1 VHDTTAV
8 NLQSIKLA
16 AVPLERDIVKLLI
29 FDVIGAFNLDN
40 IPGLIYSRV
49 KDVQPAVG
57 AYYRRSQPQITAYAV
72 PETPLSQ

>member
-1 VHDTTAV
+1 M
-8 NLQSIKLA
+8 
-16 AVPLERDIVKLLI
+16 PLEGNIVQLFFL
-29 FDVIGAFNLDN
+29 DVIGAFNLDN